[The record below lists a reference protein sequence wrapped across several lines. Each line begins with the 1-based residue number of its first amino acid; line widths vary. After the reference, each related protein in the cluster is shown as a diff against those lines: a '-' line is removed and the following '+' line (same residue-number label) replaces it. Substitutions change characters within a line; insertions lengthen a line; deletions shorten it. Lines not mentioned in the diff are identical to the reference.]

1 MKFNVIIILLS
12 SLLFSGASSESI
24 DGEYIM
30 DHIQDDRTFEIFN
43 PLDYNDSN
51 YGILTKKE
59 CYEIK
64 KKYKSKYPKK
74 KVVWHGSSKNPDVP
88 APCGDGYF
96 FTKKV
101 KLDSDWNQFLNIPI
115 IGSIFN
121 WRWNPSESLGLSENS
136 QQLIITKQLIMMFI
150 ASSILIVLFVF
161 GYKKNKK
168 VQSGLGNLLEV
179 FVLFIRDEV
188 VYPNMGEKQGR
199 KFLPLILTFFFF
211 IVTLNLLGL
220 IPGSATATASFSFTV
235 GMALITFF
243 TYIIFGNKDFW
254 KHIFATPGVP
264 LWLLPIMIP
273 VELIGLLTK
282 PFALS
287 VRLLA
292 NMNAGHIIIAAFL
305 GIIINM
311 KSVGVAFGSVPM
323 AIAIN
328 MLEIFVAFLQGY
340 IFSLLSS
347 IFIGMA
353 VVEHE
358 HH

>member
-1 MKFNVIIILLS
+1 MIF
-12 SLLFSGASSESI
+12 LLFSFLFSGGSSESI

-30 DHIQDDRTFEIFN
+30 SHIQDDRTFEIFN
-43 PLDYNDSN
+43 PFDYQDSN
-51 YGILTKKE
+51 YGILTKQE

-64 KKYKSKYPKK
+64 NKYKQKYPNK
-74 KVVWHGSSKNPDVP
+74 KVTWHGSYNQPDVP

-96 FTKKV
+96 FTKKI

-115 IGSIFN
+115 LGSLFN
-121 WRWNPSESLGLSENS
+121 WKWNPSESLSPSDNS
-136 QQLIITKQLIMMFI
+136 GQLMITKQLIMMFL
-150 ASSILIVLFVF
+150 ASSMLIALFVF
-161 GYKKNKK
+161 GYKRNKQ

-179 FVLFIRDEV
+179 FVVFIRDEV

-353 VVEHE
+353 VMEHE